1 MSANR
6 HAFEAD
12 QLERLLTKLG
22 QLAASQGVTLELT
35 IAGGAAMALGLGVR
49 RSTHDVDVVQVA
61 PSRATLLEL
70 AGELAT
76 AEGIAPSWISDD
88 AARFAP
94 TVSTGPVVHE
104 SLGILVRSVSDEQLL
119 AMKLDAM
126 RDDVDRADAVAVA
139 VRLGFDQVSTELAIA
154 PYVPHDRYKRACY
167 ELDDLWPE
175 VEHAR

>member
-12 QLERLLTKLG
+12 QLEQLLTKLG
-22 QLAASQGVTLELT
+22 QLAASRGVMLELT
-35 IAGGAAMALGLGVR
+35 IAGGAAMALGLAAR
-49 RSTHDVDVVQVA
+49 RSTHDVDVVKVA
-61 PSRATLLEL
+61 PSRDTLLEL
-70 AGELAT
+70 AGEVAV

-94 TVSTGPVVHE
+94 TVSLGPVVHD
-104 SLGILVRSVSDEQLL
+104 SPGILVRTVSDEQLL

-126 RDDVDRADAVAVA
+126 RDDVDRADAISVA
-139 VRLGFDQVSTELAIA
+139 VRLGFDQTSTELAIA
-154 PYVPHDRYKRACY
+154 PYVPRDRYKRACY

-175 VEHAR
+175 VEDAR